1 MRTGGRWKLCPF
13 GQRHHTGLACVASSV
28 AKLMPA
34 FWVASHNDARP
45 GRSLPRL
52 VCVLMPLLHV
62 GQLASFCIDRG
73 ER

>member
-1 MRTGGRWKLCPF
+1 MRTGGRWKLWPF
-13 GQRHHTGLACVASSV
+13 GHRHHTGLAWVASSV
-28 AKLMPA
+28 ANAMPG
-34 FWVASHNDARP
+34 FLSASHKRASP

-52 VCVLMPLLHV
+52 VCVLTPLLHV